1 MLEVPAVPEVTSRG
15 SGRSA
20 TEPVLPQKQRGG
32 EGKRGPE
39 GPRWVARLEGVSWAG
54 PDPPFSRS
62 HQLPQLQFGPMHRDH
77 KETLRPHNGDSLGRA
92 RPRPPEGAGNP
103 GI

>member
-54 PDPPFSRS
+54 PDSPFSL
-62 HQLPQLQFGPMHRDH
+62 LPEPSAATAPIQSYAQRPQGDIKATQWGLLGQGP
-77 KETLRPHNGDSLGRA
+77 S
-92 RPRPPEGAGNP
+92 
-103 GI
+103 